1 MNLDRNLTHVI
12 KNPPKTPRPYL
23 YTQNILN
30 LCYNKKKI
38 KHFEK
43 LKKSCAEVLEIL
55 FIIIIHCFL
64 IYITLII
71 KLLICLEHFLRAI

>member
-30 LCYNKKKI
+30 LCYNKKKNQA
-38 KHFEK
+38 FR
-43 LKKSCAEVLEIL
+43 EVKEELCRS
-55 FIIIIHCFL
+55 FRDL
-64 IYITLII
+64 IYNYNSLFFNLYNINN
-71 KLLICLEHFLRAI
+71 